1 MKTHSVISWR
11 EHCYISRTRAS
22 TPRSTYSP
30 FQSTGS
36 LHKHGSIWLRQEYEA
51 LALPAREAPG
61 DEIMRVTTT
70 QNIPG
75 YEVETLEI
83 VFGNTVRAKHV
94 GKDIMS
100 GLKSIVGGELRG
112 YSEMLADA
120 RAEAMSRM
128 VDDAKRL
135 DADAVVNVRFTTS
148 QTMAGAAELL
158 AYGTAVKLR
167 KL

>member
-1 MKTHSVISWR
+1 MI
-11 EHCYISRTRAS
+11 
-22 TPRSTYSP
+22 
-30 FQSTGS
+30 
-36 LHKHGSIWLRQEYEA
+36 
-51 LALPAREAPG
+51 
-61 DEIMRVTTT
+61 VTTT

-94 GKDIMS
+94 GKDIMA

-135 DADAVVNVRFTTS
+135 VACKNSFCGGVEIGENIMCNTGTITR
-148 QTMAGAAELL
+148 L
-158 AYGTAVKLR
+158 ATVF
-167 KL
+167 